1 MHFYNNFTDLE
12 FLKSDFLKDVVVSMP
27 RRRRP

>member
-1 MHFYNNFTDLE
+1 MHFYNNFIDLE
-12 FLKSDFLKDVVVSMP
+12 FLKSDILKDVVVFMP